1 MRYLDEF
8 RDRSLAEALV
18 SKIQAFNSQKLNFM
32 EVCGTHTV
40 TIFKSGIKELLKD
53 KINLISGPG
62 CPVCV
67 TSTQDVDKA
76 ISIAKTDGVILAT
89 FGDMLKVPGC
99 LSSLEKERAKGS
111 DIRVIYASLDAVD
124 IARKNPQKKVVLL
137 AIGFETTAPTI
148 ACAVSS
154 AFKMHLSNFFILC
167 LHKLIPPAMK
177 ALLDMGEINLQGFIC
192 PGHVSTIIGS
202 DPYRFITRDY
212 RIPCVIAGF
221 EPTDVLQAILMLIS
235 QQEDGESQVMIQY
248 KRGVS
253 EGGNAVALD
262 LMDEVFERCDANWRG
277 MGIIPGSGL
286 RLTHKYKMF
295 DVEDHFDIPI
305 GQDYKHPDCICGQIL
320 RGIKE
325 PADCRAFGKSCHP
338 DHPIGPCMVSLEGSC
353 AAYYH
358 YGRKEI

>member
-1 MRYLDEF
+1 VRFLDEF
-8 RDRSLAEALV
+8 RDSRLAQALAD
-18 SKIQAFNSQKLNFM
+18 KIQTLNSKKLNFM

-40 TIFKSGIKELLKD
+40 TIIKSGIKELLKD

-76 ISIAKTDGVILAT
+76 ISIAKMDGVILAT
-89 FGDMLKVPGC
+89 FGDMLKVPGR

-111 DIRVIYASLDAVD
+111 DIRVIYSSLDAVD
-124 IARKNPQKKVVLL
+124 IARKNPHKKVILL

-148 ACAVSS
+148 AFSVSL
-154 AFKMHLSNFFILC
+154 ALRMQLSNFFILC

-177 ALLDMGEINLQGFIC
+177 ALLDMGEVNLHGFIC

-202 DPYRFITRDY
+202 NPYRFITQDY
-212 RIPCVIAGF
+212 RIPCVITGF
-221 EPTDVLQAILMLIS
+221 EPTDVLQAILMLLS
-235 QQEDGESQVMIQY
+235 QEKDGESQVMIQY

-253 EGGNAVALD
+253 EEGNPVALD

-277 MGIIPGSGL
+277 IGIIPGSGL
-286 RLTHKYKMF
+286 GLTHKYKKF
-295 DVEDHFDIPI
+295 DVDDFFDILE
-305 GQDYKHPDCICGQIL
+305 GEDYEHPDCICGQIL

-325 PADCRAFGKSCHP
+325 PSDCKLFGRSCHP

-353 AAYYH
+353 AAYYY
-358 YGRKEI
+358 YGRKER